1 MKYKS
6 WIKTYLIPFLIFCVL
21 TAVMTYPLI
30 LKMGNSVTVSV
41 REPLFQTWDLAWC
54 QHKIMT
60 GFHGFWNANMF
71 YPENHALT
79 YSERLLGIG
88 LIALPAR
95 LFSNNPIFIYN
106 FAVFLSFVLSG
117 FGLYLLVSYLTK
129 NKYAGYLSAII
140 FMFSHFRFAH
150 INHLNLLSGYWIP
163 LVFLY
168 LHKFFEEYSYKNLFL
183 CVLFFI
189 LQAISCVYYALFLFI
204 VTIFAIII
212 FLFSKE
218 RYRIKLIWGK
228 LILAFIVI
236 MIFLLP
242 LFSPYLK
249 AANELGYFRS
259 VYEAE
264 LNSADILSLV
274 LPYWNSVVY
283 GNFFT
288 TMQNILGG
296 AVGEKVLF
304 PGLIAIFLIIMFFK
318 IRSPWAIPLR
328 NSYKTNYDLKISRLR
343 KWAVLGFNII
353 LFIIIGY
360 SLYLLIGECRISY
373 SLRKPIIFIM
383 LLIIIRLIIDKQWR
397 LKWTNFFSSMPENQR
412 LYLFIGILGFLLSL
426 GPSIFLAG
434 KKIWYWWTPYSF
446 LYDFCP
452 GFKGLRASARIG
464 VMTML
469 SISVLAGYGAAK
481 IQNLRIKSQ
490 KGVRCFYLAICSFVL
505 VECFCV
511 PLEFCKIPVGKE
523 IPQVYNWLGEQKGDF
538 PIIELPMSEW
548 PRIYDITYLYY
559 STYHWKKLVNGFGVF
574 PRKYPVINRN
584 MHELPSHATVELLRK
599 LKVRYVVIHKED
611 FLKTYRNGQISWNEV
626 EKELQIYK
634 DKIFLVKDFGDDIV
648 YEIDCNKY

>member
-1 MKYKS
+1 M
-6 WIKTYLIPFLIFCVL
+6 WIKKYLIPFFIFCVL
-21 TAVMTYPLI
+21 TGVMTYPLI

-41 REPLFQTWDLAWC
+41 REPLFQAWDLAWC

-71 YPENHALT
+71 YPENHTLT

-117 FGLYLLVSYLTK
+117 FGVYLLVLYLTK

-168 LHKFFEEYSYKNLFL
+168 LHKFFEDYSYKNLFL

-189 LQAISCVYYALFLFI
+189 IQSLSCVYYALFLFI
-204 VTIFAIII
+204 VTVFATGI
-212 FLFSKE
+212 FLFSKK
-218 RYRIKLIWGK
+218 RYKNELLWKK

-236 MIFLLP
+236 MISILP
-242 LFSPYLK
+242 FFYPYLK
-249 AANELGYFRS
+249 AANELGYSRS
-259 VYEAE
+259 IYEAE
-264 LNSADILSLV
+264 FNSADVLSYIF
-274 LPYWNSVVY
+274 PHWNSVVY
-283 GNFFT
+283 GNIFT
-288 TMQNILGG
+288 TMKDILGG
-296 AVGEKVLF
+296 ATGEKVLF
-304 PGLIAIFLIIMFFK
+304 PGLIAIFLAILSFR
-318 IRSPWAIPLR
+318 IRGVL
-328 NSYKTNYDLKISRLR
+328 NKTDYNLKISRLG
-343 KWAVLGFNII
+343 KWAVLGFNLA
-353 LFIIIGY
+353 LFVVIGY
-360 SLYLLIGECRISY
+360 SLYILIGGYGMFSY
-373 SLRKPIIFIM
+373 SLRKPIIFIV

-397 LKWTNFFSSMPENQR
+397 LKWANFFSSMPENQR

-426 GPSIFLAG
+426 GPSIFFAG

-464 VMTML
+464 IMTML
-469 SISVLAGYGAAK
+469 SISVLAGYGANR
-481 IQNLRIKSQ
+481 IQTLKIKSQ
-490 KGVRCFYLAICSFVL
+490 KGMKYFYLALCSFVL
-505 VECFCV
+505 VECFCA

-523 IPQVYNWLGEQKGDF
+523 IPQVYNWLAKEKGDS
-538 PIIELPMSEW
+538 PVMELPMSEW
-548 PRIYDITYLYY
+548 PRLYDITYLYY
-559 STYHWKKLVNGFGVF
+559 STYHWKKLVNGYGIF
-574 PRKYPVINRN
+574 PRGYTITRLKMRQF
-584 MHELPSHATVELLRK
+584 PSLRTVEFLKK
-599 LKVRYVVIHKED
+599 LQITYVLIHKEE
-611 FLKTYRNGQISWNEV
+611 FLKTYRKEQIKWDEID
-626 EKELQIYK
+626 KELQLYK

-648 YEIDCNKY
+648 YRVNYDK